1 MLTDIK
7 DKKHTDKV
15 RSELSHLANTYYSN
29 YKPTKNTIKKHKIL
43 NKLKSNTDIVIT
55 RPDKGSGVV
64 ILDKNVYNNSIK
76 TMLSDTSKFRKLQK
90 DPTLLREGQLQRRLL
105 KAKKKGFFTDTEY
118 AKVYPS
124 GSRPARSYGLP
135 KTHKVFVNHPS
146 FRLIVS
152 SIGTFNY
159 KLASHLGELVKEV
172 TPNNYNAQDTFEFLK
187 DLKQINIDNNFTVS
201 FDVCSLFTNI
211 PLNETIDI
219 AVNLIFDKKPDLKIS
234 KKELKDLFEFCTS
247 KTNFLFNGVIYD
259 QIDGCAMGS
268 PLAPPLANLFM
279 GINETKWL
287 EEYHGTGPIFY
298 KRYVD
303 DIFAVFENELQSNS
317 FFDYLN
323 NRHPNITFTKENNE
337 NGQLPF
343 LDILISNSSTFSTTI
358 YRKTTY
364 TGLLLNFKSFT
375 PFQYKTRL
383 IQTLLDRTYKI
394 CSSWVI
400 FDKETRILSKN
411 LLRNMYPKRLLE
423 KCIKKYLDKRF
434 EKLSHENKDCENNE
448 NKDIKY
454 ITLPYLGYFSNY
466 AKKRIKNLVKQF
478 CDNKLNIQLVFTTC
492 KLKSYFSNKDRLPM
506 EFTSRVI
513 YKFKCAGCNA
523 SYVGRTHCHFD
534 TRCEQ
539 HLKTDS
545 NSHILKHIKI
555 KNECKKSDKTSFKII
570 DRANSDYAL
579 AIKEG
584 MHIKWQEPTLNTQKK
599 HVILK
604 LLV

>member
-1 MLTDIK
+1 M
-7 DKKHTDKV
+7 
-15 RSELSHLANTYYSN
+15 
-29 YKPTKNTIKKHKIL
+29 
-43 NKLKSNTDIVIT
+43 
-55 RPDKGSGVV
+55 
-64 ILDKNVYNNSIK
+64 
-76 TMLSDTSKFRKLQK
+76 
-90 DPTLLREGQLQRRLL
+90 
-105 KAKKKGFFTDTEY
+105 
-118 AKVYPS
+118 
-124 GSRPARSYGLP
+124 
-135 KTHKVFVNHPS
+135 
-146 FRLIVS
+146 
-152 SIGTFNY
+152 
-159 KLASHLGELVKEV
+159 
-172 TPNNYNAQDTFEFLK
+172 
-187 DLKQINIDNNFTVS
+187 
-201 FDVCSLFTNI
+201 FTNI
-211 PLNETIDI
+211 PLNETLDI
-219 AVNLIFDKKPDLKIS
+219 AVNLIFEKKPDLKIS

-287 EEYHGTGPIFY
+287 EEYHGTGPMFY

-303 DIFAVFENELQSNS
+303 DIFAVFENESESNS

-323 NRHPNITFTKENNE
+323 KRHPNIKFTKENNE
-337 NGQLPF
+337 KGQLPF
-343 LDILISNSSTFSTTI
+343 LDILISNSPTLSTTI
-358 YRKTTY
+358 YRKHTY

-394 CSSWVI
+394 CSSWVN
-400 FDKETRILSKN
+400 FDKETKILSKN
-411 LLRNMYPKRLLE
+411 LLRNMYPKRLLD
-423 KCIKKYLDKRF
+423 KCIKKYLDKKF
-434 EKLSHENKDCENNE
+434 EIVSQENKDSKDSE
-448 NKDIKY
+448 NKDDIKY

-466 AKKRIKNLVKQF
+466 AKKKIKNLVKNF
-478 CDNKLNIQLVFTTC
+478 CNDKLNIQLVFTTC
-492 KLKSYFSNKDRLPM
+492 KVKSYFSNKDRLPM
-506 EFTSRVI
+506 EFTSCVI
-513 YKFKCAGCNA
+513 YKFRCAGCNA

-539 HLKTDS
+539 HLKTDP

-555 KNECKKSDKTSFKII
+555 NKACKKSDKTCFKII
-570 DRANSDYAL
+570 DRANSDYSL